1 MNGLGHN
8 NIKSRRKWKL
18 GLKKRR
24 AKFFQARKGKT
35 EQNNIVDP
43 AELEA

>member
-8 NIKSRRKWKL
+8 NTKSRRKWKL
-18 GLKKRR
+18 GLKRR

-35 EQNNIVDP
+35 EQNNIVYP